1 MMISISVHEMPRHN
15 HRGHPVLTRGYC
27 HHPVETHC
35 CASALYCC
43 HPVET
48 HRRASQLYYYQI
60 KRTAVRLYIKI
71 ICHMIIRR
79 TAVRLYWIFNP
90 QNGMNMIGHNHER
103 ITKQSRSDF
112 K

>member
-27 HHPVETHC
+27 HHPVETH
-35 CASALYCC
+35 S
-43 HPVET
+43 
-48 HRRASQLYYYQI
+48 RASQLYYYQI